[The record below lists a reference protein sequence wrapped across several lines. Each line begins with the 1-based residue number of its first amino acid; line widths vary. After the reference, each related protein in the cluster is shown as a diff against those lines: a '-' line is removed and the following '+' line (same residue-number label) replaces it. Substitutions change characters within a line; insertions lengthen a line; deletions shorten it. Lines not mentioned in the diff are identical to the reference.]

1 MNCYVLGVGC
11 SSSEAEL
18 SFVSS
23 SDGMAPAIIMSIVL
37 VPVPVS
43 MPVGHLGGN
52 AVAVRVAAAPVLG
65 SALPTRVASRSV
77 RSLHAGH
84 G

>member
-1 MNCYVLGVGC
+1 MNSYVLGVGC

-23 SDGMAPAIIMSIVL
+23 SDGMAPAIIMSIV
-37 VPVPVS
+37 PVPVS
-43 MPVGHLGGN
+43 MPVGHLGGH

>member
-1 MNCYVLGVGC
+1 MNSYVLGVGC

-23 SDGMAPAIIMSIVL
+23 SDGMAPAIIMSIVA
-37 VPVPVS
+37 VPVS
-43 MPVGHLGGN
+43 MPVGHLGGH